1 MLPCTHRPDAAG
13 GNARERSVQR
23 HRDAT
28 FCHTGATYITGMQP
42 HMLQVFG
49 RRPVTDF
56 DRISR
61 FHVSKQQVCMP
72 APNNKHT
79 MLKRNPYCR
88 AYVAACRVP
97 LLRGLLLWPKPQ
109 YTVLKTASPRVPVSG
124 AAVG

>member
-1 MLPCTHRPDAAG
+1 
-13 GNARERSVQR
+13 
-23 HRDAT
+23 
-28 FCHTGATYITGMQP
+28 MQL

-79 MLKRNPYCR
+79 MLNGTP
-88 AYVAACRVP
+88 
-97 LLRGLLLWPKPQ
+97 
-109 YTVLKTASPRVPVSG
+109 TARTLQHAESL
-124 AAVG
+124 